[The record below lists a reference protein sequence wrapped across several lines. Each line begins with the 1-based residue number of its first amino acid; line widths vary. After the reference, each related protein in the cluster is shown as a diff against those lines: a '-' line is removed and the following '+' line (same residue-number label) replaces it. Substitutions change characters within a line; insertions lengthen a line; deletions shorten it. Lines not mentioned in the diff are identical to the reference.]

1 MSLTNPEPSTSSG
14 ASIEGQENVPFG
26 DKNRKS
32 IKRTNSRAS
41 SAPTRKSRGRAT
53 SIRDVLTL
61 RNGSIFNPNDGKKRS
76 RDRGQPG
83 LRAML
88 YGLTMKMEREEANFK
103 KMQIKRLGEY
113 FIH

>member
-14 ASIEGQENVPFG
+14 ASVEGQENVPFG

-32 IKRTNSRAS
+32 VKRSNSRAS
-41 SAPTRKSRGRAT
+41 SAPTRKGRAT
-53 SIRDVLTL
+53 SIKDVLTL
-61 RNGSIFNPNDGKKRS
+61 RNGSVFNPNEGKKRS
-76 RDRGQPG
+76 REPGQPG

-103 KMQIKRLGEY
+103 KMQIKRLGGY